1 VGISQAVLARLRH
14 AVTHHRALSALAVV
28 IAIAVLVGVV
38 TSGGHDAPPPV
49 SGTPAEAVAT
59 VQAFSRAIATR
70 DFAAVCDRLFT
81 RHARAAAGGD
91 NCQSVL
97 AQAAVRLHTP
107 TVRITSVVLERGGK
121 ATVGV
126 TAGLAGERPV
136 PDLIHLERKKGRF
149 QIASLG
155 DAAKGAE

>member
-1 VGISQAVLARLRH
+1 VLACLRQLI
-14 AVTHHRALSALAVV
+14 TRRPALSALAVV
-28 IAIAVLVGVV
+28 IAIAVLIAVL
-38 TSGGHDAPPPV
+38 TSGGHDRPPPV

-81 RHARAAAGGD
+81 RRARAAAGGD

-97 AQAAVRLHTP
+97 AQTAARLHTP
-107 TVRITSVVLERGGK
+107 TVRITSVILERGGK

-126 TAGLAGERPV
+126 TAGLAGEAPV

-149 QIASLG
+149 RIASVG
-155 DAAKGAE
+155 DAAKGAG